1 MTSCDKILGI
11 HDDHN
16 LTWHNHFKFLSKKI
30 SSYLWLLSKIRT
42 NVSIDHRLLF
52 YNAYIK
58 PHFDYCSMIWSNSSN
73 ANINKVTKLQRR
85 ACKISLGHEYSDLNG
100 ALEKLKMLSFD
111 QSVFLSKA
119 KMMYKIHNNLVP
131 SYLHELFLMRDI
143 TLDNT
148 TANLRS
154 VTSRNYIVPQAKCNL
169 FKGSLSYS
177 GVMVWNSIPVSIKGS
192 NSLPYFVKQCSEWIR
207 N

>member
-1 MTSCDKILGI
+1 
-11 HDDHN
+11 
-16 LTWHNHFKFLSKKI
+16 
-30 SSYLWLLSKIRT
+30 
-42 NVSIDHRLLF
+42 
-52 YNAYIK
+52 
-58 PHFDYCSMIWSNSSN
+58 
-73 ANINKVTKLQRR
+73 
-85 ACKISLGHEYSDLNG
+85 
-100 ALEKLKMLSFD
+100 
-111 QSVFLSKA
+111 
-119 KMMYKIHNNLVP
+119 MMYKIHNNLVL

-192 NSLPYFVKQCSEWIR
+192 TNSLPNFVKQCSEWIR